1 MSEEFVVND
10 KRLFNQNGQI
20 KTEMDVEPVNEPITE
35 STGGSDGKIASA
47 FLPPANLPSLL
58 LGLATSALLHLGE
71 TPDSSQLSQGI
82 NLPAA
87 KQAIDLLA
95 LLEIKTRGNLDKEEE
110 ALLRT
115 LLYDLRLKY
124 VKASK

>member
-20 KTEMDVEPVNEPITE
+20 KTEMDVEPVNELITE
-35 STGGSDGKIASA
+35 PTGGSDGENASA

-71 TPDSSQLSQGI
+71 TPDSSQSSQTI

-124 VKASK
+124 VKTSK